1 MKASLNTFLQHLVQ
15 GVALGSTYALAA
27 LGFSMQF
34 AAMRLVNFAHGES
47 LMLGAFVALALIT
60 SRLSF
65 SFAAALLC
73 SIVILGVI
81 GICIERLA
89 IRSLYGSSDLN
100 IFVGTIG
107 LSLILRQVGL
117 LIFGADARPFMK
129 GFGAGSFKIGHVTIT
144 VQQVGVLVCAVA
156 LMGGLEALLR
166 FTRVGVAMRAV
177 AQDESTAALM
187 GINTARTKTL
197 VYALSTSLAAAA
209 GVLFASSTFAVYDMG
224 LLMGIKGFTAAVFGG
239 LGSLPGAML
248 GGLLLG
254 VIDQLATAYVS
265 SLYRDTISLT
275 VLILVLLL
283 LPRGLLGLR
292 RGSPWGKV

>member
-1 MKASLNTFLQHLVQ
+1 
-15 GVALGSTYALAA
+15 
-27 LGFSMQF
+27 MQF

-47 LMLGAFVALALIT
+47 LMLGAFVALTLIT

-65 SFAAALLC
+65 SFVAALLC
-73 SIVILGVI
+73 SIIILGFI
-81 GICIERLA
+81 GVAIERTA
-89 IRSLYGSSDLN
+89 IRPLYGCSDLN
-100 IFVGTIG
+100 MFVGTIG
-107 LSLILRQVGL
+107 LSLILRQAGL
-117 LIFGADARPFMK
+117 LIFGADARPFLK
-129 GFGAGSFKIGHVTIT
+129 GFGSGSFRIAQVTIT
-144 VQQVGVLVCAVA
+144 TQQIGVLACAVT
-156 LMGGLEALLR
+156 LMAGLEAMLR

-187 GINTARTKTL
+187 GINTARMKTL
-197 VYALSTSLAAAA
+197 VYALSTCLAAAA

-224 LLMGIKGFTAAVFGG
+224 LLTGIKGFTAAVFGG

-254 VIDQLATAYVS
+254 VVDQLTTAYLS

-283 LPRGLLGLR
+283 LPRGLLGLSR
-292 RGSPWGKV
+292 RSPWGKV

>member
-1 MKASLNTFLQHLVQ
+1 
-15 GVALGSTYALAA
+15 
-27 LGFSMQF
+27 MQF

-47 LMLGAFVALALIT
+47 LMLGAFVALTLIT
-60 SRLSF
+60 SHRSF
-65 SFAAALLC
+65 SFVAALFCALIIMG
-73 SIVILGVI
+73 IVGAA
-81 GICIERLA
+81 IEHVA
-89 IRSLYGSSDLN
+89 IRPLYGSSEMNL
-100 IFVGTIG
+100 FVGTIG
-107 LSLILRQVGL
+107 LSLILRQSGL
-117 LIFGADARPFMK
+117 LLFGADARPFLRN
-129 GFGAGSFKIGHVTIT
+129 FGSGTFRFGQVTIT
-144 VQQVGVLVCAVA
+144 VQQIGILLSAA
-156 LMGGLEALLR
+156 ILMIGLELLLR
-166 FTRVGVAMRAV
+166 FTRVGIAMRAV

-187 GINTARTKTL
+187 GINTARMKML

-275 VLILVLLL
+275 VLIVVLLL

-292 RGSPWGKV
+292 RSPWGKV